1 MLLGGALD
9 QFAFI
14 AIGISPYI
22 TASII
27 MQLLGVVLPAVEE
40 LKEQGEVGQAKINQ
54 YTRYLTLPLAFLQG
68 IGSVYLI
75 NSMLGGAAISTDI
88 GTILLSGFVMTVGS
102 ILLMRIGELITE
114 KGISN
119 GISMLIFAS
128 IVAGITQ
135 QIYGSFSSSTSIL
148 GVFIFM
154 VVIVLV
160 LVVLSIF
167 ILKSIKEIPII
178 YAKQGKAQQSSMLPI
193 PLNPVGMVPIIFAM
207 AFVSFPHLLAKMIV
221 QFQPANLKLVSIAN
235 WIEAHFNIYAQNPGV
250 LAIFVYVLFIVLFTF
265 FYAMITFSP
274 DRISDNIQKRG
285 GFIPGIR
292 PGKATAKYINGILM
306 HLCFWGGLGLA
317 LIGIYT
323 YILQWMPFIQSLV
336 EMIGSLPVVVTGSG
350 VIIIVGVVQEIV
362 NKVQGDLVMQK
373 YEAYE

>member
-1 MLLGGALD
+1 MA
-9 QFAFI
+9 
-14 AIGISPYI
+14 
-22 TASII
+22 
-27 MQLLGVVLPAVEE
+27 
-40 LKEQGEVGQAKINQ
+40 
-54 YTRYLTLPLAFLQG
+54 
-68 IGSVYLI
+68 
-75 NSMLGGAAISTDI
+75 
-88 GTILLSGFVMTVGS
+88 VGS
-102 ILLMRIGELITE
+102 ILLMWIGELITE
-114 KGISN
+114 TGISN

-135 QIYGSFSSSTSIL
+135 HMYGDFASSTSVF
-148 GVFIFM
+148 GVLVFM
-154 VVIVLV
+154 LVIVLV

-178 YAKQGKAQQSSMLPI
+178 YAKQGKAQQSSLLPI

-207 AFVSFPHLLAKMIV
+207 AFVSFPQLLAKLIT
-221 QFQPANLKLVSIAN
+221 QFQPANLKLVAIAD
-235 WIEAHFNIYAQNPGV
+235 WISAHFNIYAQNPGV
-250 LAIFVYVLFIVLFTF
+250 LAVFVYVIFIVLFTF

-292 PGKATAKYINGILM
+292 PGKATAKYINSILM
-306 HLCFWGGLGLA
+306 HLCLWGGLGLA

-323 YILQWMPFIQSLV
+323 YILQWMPFVQSLV
-336 EMIGSLPVVVTGSG
+336 ESIGSLPVVVTGSG

-373 YEAYE
+373 YEMYE